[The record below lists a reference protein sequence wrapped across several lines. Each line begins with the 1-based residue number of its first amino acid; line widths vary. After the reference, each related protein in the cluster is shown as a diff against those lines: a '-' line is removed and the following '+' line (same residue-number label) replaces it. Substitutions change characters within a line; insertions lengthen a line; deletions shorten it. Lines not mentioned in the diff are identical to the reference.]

1 MVQVSA
7 KVNLGST
14 RRELRPRA
22 AGERVGTDKNR
33 ILSHRYPAIGIAS
46 TLIATFLAVNLIPD
60 RPEPEGALLW
70 SALVLSAGLLA
81 APLAAAFRQ
90 AKALLRAEHLLVL
103 APIYWLLLDLLQ
115 GAYPM
120 DGIAVSE
127 IEEAFIGI
135 AIFVCGVWI
144 GSLGR
149 PWHLPLFIKE
159 TVAKDLPS
167 AVYFYLA
174 VASFLLGISRF
185 AVASNFNLVE
195 MFQSMGSGR
204 WEAPW
209 ARGQL
214 GGWDAFL
221 DHLQYFGYLTA
232 VLTVVVGRRLGW
244 RNWRTVVSA
253 LMSVV
258 MALFLVQGG
267 SRRVIGVVVG
277 MALIFWVLVQDR
289 GLKIKHAIAAALT
302 VIALLFAMQFMLQY
316 RNVGLTAALSEP
328 AVNQQGLPPNEFL
341 HVDDNFYRLCQVI
354 QLIPDPHPY
363 VYHGYLVYA
372 LVRPIPRVL
381 WPDKPVDAGFDL
393 TRAVGDREVSY
404 SCSVIGELYMSLGLF
419 GIAIGGWLYGRL
431 AALVNGV
438 LSQSTALGG
447 VVIYSIGA
455 MALFSGMRSLL
466 ELVLVSY
473 VLIAWVVLSRLFA
486 RRFRKRVA

>member
-1 MVQVSA
+1 MAALVNQRVVSA
-7 KVNLGST
+7 TST
-14 RRELRPRA
+14 VAQGIVVRF
-22 AGERVGTDKNR
+22 
-33 ILSHRYPAIGIAS
+33 PAIGIAA
-46 TLIATFLAVNLIPD
+46 TLITTVVAVNLIPEQ
-60 RPEPEGALLW
+60 PQPEGALFW
-70 SALVLSAGLLA
+70 PALVLSAGLLA
-81 APLAAAFRQ
+81 APIAAAFRQ
-90 AKALLRAEHLLVL
+90 AKALLRAEHLLVV

-115 GAYPM
+115 GAYSM
-120 DGIAVSE
+120 DDISVDE

-135 AIFVCGVWI
+135 CIFVCCVWI
-144 GSLGR
+144 GSMAR
-149 PWHLPLFIKE
+149 PWRLPQFIKD
-159 TVAKDLPS
+159 TVSKDLPS
-167 AVYFYLA
+167 SIYFYLA

-185 AVASNFNLVE
+185 AVATDFNLIA
-195 MFQSMGSGR
+195 MFQSIGSGR
-204 WEAPW
+204 WDAPW

-214 GGWDAFL
+214 GGWDSFL

-232 VLTVVVGRRLGW
+232 VLTVVVGRRIGW
-244 RNWRTVVSA
+244 LNWRTIVSA

-258 MALFLVQGG
+258 MALFLVQSG

-277 MALIFWVLVQDR
+277 MALIFWILVQDR
-289 GLKIKHAIAAALT
+289 GLKVKHAVAIALT

-316 RNVGLTAALSEP
+316 RNVGLTVALSEP
-328 AVNQQGLPPNEFL
+328 AVEQQALSPNEYL

-381 WPDKPVDAGFDL
+381 WPGKPVDAGFDL

-404 SCSVIGELYMSLGLF
+404 SCSVIGELYMSLGLL
-419 GIAIGGWLYGRL
+419 GIALGGWLYGRL

-438 LSQSTALGG
+438 LRQSTAVGG

-455 MALFSGMRSLL
+455 MALFSGMRSML

-486 RRFRKRVA
+486 ARFRKRVA

>member
-1 MVQVSA
+1 MAAQGIVS
-7 KVNLGST
+7 
-14 RRELRPRA
+14 
-22 AGERVGTDKNR
+22 
-33 ILSHRYPAIGIAS
+33 RYPAIGIAA
-46 TLIATFLAVNLIPD
+46 TLIATFVAVNLIPD
-60 RPEPEGALLW
+60 HPEPEGALFW
-70 SALVLSAGLLA
+70 SALALSAGLLV
-81 APLAAAFRQ
+81 APVAAAFRQ

-120 DGIAVSE
+120 DGISVVE
-127 IEEAFIGI
+127 IEEAFTGIG
-135 AIFVCGVWI
+135 IFVCCVWI
-144 GSLGR
+144 GSTGR
-149 PWHLPLFIKE
+149 PWQLPSFIKE

-167 AVYFYLA
+167 SVYFYLA

-185 AVASNFNLVE
+185 AVATDFNPIA
-195 MFQSMGSGR
+195 MFQSIGSGR
-204 WEAPW
+204 WDAPW

-244 RNWRTVVSA
+244 RNWRTIVSA

-258 MALFLVQGG
+258 MALFLVQSG

-277 MALIFWVLVQDR
+277 MALIFWILVQ
-289 GLKIKHAIAAALT
+289 GTGFKFKHALTAALT

-316 RNVGLTAALSEP
+316 RNVGLTVALSEP
-328 AVNQQGLPPNEFL
+328 AVEQPNLPPNEFL
-341 HVDDNFYRLCQVI
+341 HVDDNFYRLCQVV
-354 QLIPDPHPY
+354 QLIPHTHPY

-372 LVRPIPRVL
+372 LVRPIPRVI

-438 LSQSTALGG
+438 LSQSTTVGG
-447 VVIYSIGA
+447 AVIYSIGA
-455 MALFSGMRSLL
+455 MALFSGMRSML

-473 VLIAWVVLSRLFA
+473 VLVAWVVLARLFA
-486 RRFRKRVA
+486 MRFRKRVA

>member
-1 MVQVSA
+1 MREALSDGLKTKSEIRIFPTASAAQGIVS
-7 KVNLGST
+7 
-14 RRELRPRA
+14 
-22 AGERVGTDKNR
+22 
-33 ILSHRYPAIGIAS
+33 RYPAIGIAS
-46 TLIATFLAVNLIPD
+46 TLIATFIAVNLIPD
-60 RPEPEGALLW
+60 HPEPEGALLW
-70 SALVLSAGLLA
+70 PALALSAGLLV
-81 APLAAAFRQ
+81 APIAAAFRQ
-90 AKALLRAEHLLVL
+90 AKALLRAEHLLVM

-120 DGIAVSE
+120 DGISVVE
-127 IEEAFIGI
+127 IEEAFTGIG
-135 AIFVCGVWI
+135 IFVCCVWI
-144 GSLGR
+144 GSMFR
-149 PWHLPLFIKE
+149 PWRLPLFIKD
-159 TVAKDLPS
+159 TVSKDLPS
-167 AVYFYLA
+167 SVYFYLA
-174 VASFLLGISRF
+174 VASFVLGMMRF
-185 AVASNFNLVE
+185 AAATDFNLVA
-195 MFQSMGSGR
+195 MFQSIGSGR
-204 WEAPW
+204 WDAPW
-209 ARGQL
+209 ARSQL

-232 VLTVVVGRRLGW
+232 VLTVVVGRRIGW

-253 LMSVV
+253 LMSLV

-277 MALIFWVLVQDR
+277 MALIFWILVQDT
-289 GLKIKHAIAAALT
+289 GLKVKHVLAAALT

-316 RNVGLTAALSEP
+316 RNVGLTVALSDPTVE
-328 AVNQQGLPPNEFL
+328 QQELPPNEFL

-354 QLIPDPHPY
+354 QLIPNPHPY

-455 MALFSGMRSLL
+455 MALFSGMRSML

-473 VLIAWVVLSRLFA
+473 VLVAWVVLARLFA
-486 RRFRKRVA
+486 NRFRKRVV

>member
-1 MVQVSA
+1 VAQGIVS
-7 KVNLGST
+7 
-14 RRELRPRA
+14 
-22 AGERVGTDKNR
+22 
-33 ILSHRYPAIGIAS
+33 RYPAIGIAA
-46 TLIATFLAVNLIPD
+46 TMIATFVAVNLIPGH
-60 RPEPEGALLW
+60 PEPEGALFW
-70 SALVLSAGLLA
+70 PALVLSAGLLIAPVA
-81 APLAAAFRQ
+81 AGFRQ
-90 AKALLRAEHLLVL
+90 AKALLRAEHLLVT

-115 GAYPM
+115 GAYAM
-120 DGIAVSE
+120 DGISVTE

-135 AIFVCGVWI
+135 GIFVCCVWI
-144 GSLGR
+144 GSMGR
-149 PWHLPLFIKE
+149 PWPLPRFIKD
-159 TVAKDLPS
+159 TVSKDLPS
-167 AVYFYLA
+167 SVYFYLA
-174 VASFLLGISRF
+174 IASFLLGISRF
-185 AVASNFNLVE
+185 AVASNFNVIA
-195 MFQSMGSGR
+195 MFQSIGSGR
-204 WEAPW
+204 WDAPW

-232 VLTVVVGRRLGW
+232 VLTVVVGRRIGW

-253 LMSVV
+253 LMSAV

-277 MALIFWVLVQDR
+277 MALIFWILVQDS
-289 GLKIKHAIAAALT
+289 GLKVKHALAAALT

-316 RNVGLTAALSEP
+316 RNVGLTVALSDPTVE
-328 AVNQQGLPPNEFL
+328 QQELPPNEYL

-354 QLIPDPHPY
+354 QLVPDTHPY

-372 LVRPIPRVL
+372 VVRPIPRVL

-404 SCSVIGELYMSLGLF
+404 SCSVIGEFYMSLGLL
-419 GIAIGGWLYGRL
+419 GIAIGGLVYGRL

-438 LSQSTALGG
+438 LSQSSGLGG

-455 MALFSGMRSLL
+455 MALFSGMRSML

-473 VLIAWVVLSRLFA
+473 VLIAWVVLSHLVA
-486 RRFRKRVA
+486 KRFRTRVS

>member
-1 MVQVSA
+1 MA
-7 KVNLGST
+7 ALVNPRVVNATST
-14 RRELRPRA
+14 VAQGIVVRF
-22 AGERVGTDKNR
+22 
-33 ILSHRYPAIGIAS
+33 PAIGIAA
-46 TLIATFLAVNLIPD
+46 TLITTVVAVNLIPEQ
-60 RPEPEGALLW
+60 PQPEGALFW
-70 SALVLSAGLLA
+70 PALVLSAGLLA
-81 APLAAAFRQ
+81 APIAAAFRQ
-90 AKALLRAEHLLVL
+90 AKALLRAEHLLVV

-115 GAYPM
+115 GAYSM
-120 DGIAVSE
+120 DDISVDE

-135 AIFVCGVWI
+135 CIFVCCVWI
-144 GSLGR
+144 GSMAR
-149 PWHLPLFIKE
+149 PWRLPQFIKD
-159 TVAKDLPS
+159 TVSKDLPS
-167 AVYFYLA
+167 SIYFYLA

-185 AVASNFNLVE
+185 AVATDFNLIA
-195 MFQSMGSGR
+195 MFQSIGSGR
-204 WEAPW
+204 WDAPW

-214 GGWDAFL
+214 GGWDSFL

-232 VLTVVVGRRLGW
+232 VLTVVVGRRIGW
-244 RNWRTVVSA
+244 LNWRTIVSA

-258 MALFLVQGG
+258 MALFLVQSG

-277 MALIFWVLVQDR
+277 MALIFWILVQDR
-289 GLKIKHAIAAALT
+289 GLKVKHAVAIALT

-316 RNVGLTAALSEP
+316 RNVGLTVALSEP
-328 AVNQQGLPPNEFL
+328 AVEQQALSPNEYL

-381 WPDKPVDAGFDL
+381 WPGKPVDAGFDL

-404 SCSVIGELYMSLGLF
+404 SCSVIGELYMSLGLL
-419 GIAIGGWLYGRL
+419 GIALGGWLYGRL

-438 LSQSTALGG
+438 LSQSTAVGG

-455 MALFSGMRSLL
+455 MALFSGMRSML

-486 RRFRKRVA
+486 ARFRKRVA

>member
-1 MVQVSA
+1 MAALVNPRVVSA
-7 KVNLGST
+7 TST
-14 RRELRPRA
+14 VAQGIVVRF
-22 AGERVGTDKNR
+22 
-33 ILSHRYPAIGIAS
+33 PAIGIAA
-46 TLIATFLAVNLIPD
+46 TLITTVVAVNLIPEQ
-60 RPEPEGALLW
+60 PQPEGALFW
-70 SALVLSAGLLA
+70 PALVLSAGLLA
-81 APLAAAFRQ
+81 APIAAAFRQ
-90 AKALLRAEHLLVL
+90 AKALLRAEHLLVV

-115 GAYPM
+115 GAYSM
-120 DGIAVSE
+120 DDISVDE

-135 AIFVCGVWI
+135 CIFVCCVWI
-144 GSLGR
+144 GSMAR
-149 PWHLPLFIKE
+149 PWRLPQFIKD
-159 TVAKDLPS
+159 TVSKDLPS
-167 AVYFYLA
+167 SIYFYLA

-185 AVASNFNLVE
+185 AVATDFNLIA
-195 MFQSMGSGR
+195 MFQSIGSGR
-204 WEAPW
+204 WDAPW

-214 GGWDAFL
+214 GGWDSFL

-232 VLTVVVGRRLGW
+232 VLTVVVGRRIGW
-244 RNWRTVVSA
+244 LNWRTIVSA

-258 MALFLVQGG
+258 MALFLVQSG

-277 MALIFWVLVQDR
+277 MALIFWILVQDR
-289 GLKIKHAIAAALT
+289 GLKVKHAVAIALT

-316 RNVGLTAALSEP
+316 RNVGLTVALSEP
-328 AVNQQGLPPNEFL
+328 AVEQQALSPNEYL

-381 WPDKPVDAGFDL
+381 WPGKPVDAGFDL

-404 SCSVIGELYMSLGLF
+404 SCSVIGELYMSLGLL
-419 GIAIGGWLYGRL
+419 GIALGGWLYGRL

-438 LSQSTALGG
+438 LSQSTAVGG

-455 MALFSGMRSLL
+455 MALFSGMRSML

-486 RRFRKRVA
+486 ARFRKRVA

>member
-1 MVQVSA
+1 MAALVKQRIVSA
-7 KVNLGST
+7 ST
-14 RRELRPRA
+14 TGAQVKRSANTTA
-22 AGERVGTDKNR
+22 AQGIV
-33 ILSHRYPAIGIAS
+33 SRYPALGIAA
-46 TLIATFLAVNLIPD
+46 TLIATFVAVILIPD
-60 RPEPEGALLW
+60 RPEPEGALFW
-70 SALVLSAGLLA
+70 SALALSAGLLI

-90 AKALLRAEHLLVL
+90 AKALLRAEHLLVM

-120 DGIAVSE
+120 DGISIGE
-127 IEEAFIGI
+127 IEEAFTGIG
-135 AIFVCGVWI
+135 IFVCCVWI
-144 GSLGR
+144 GSMGR
-149 PWHLPLFIKE
+149 PWRLPLFIKE
-159 TVAKDLPS
+159 TVSKDLPS
-167 AVYFYLA
+167 TVYFYLA
-174 VASFLLGISRF
+174 LASFLLGISRF
-185 AVASNFNLVE
+185 AVATDFNVIA

-204 WEAPW
+204 WDAPW

-221 DHLQYFGYLTA
+221 DHFQYFGYLTA

-244 RNWRTVVSA
+244 RNWRTIVSA
-253 LMSVV
+253 LLSVV

-277 MALIFWVLVQDR
+277 MALIFWILVQDT
-289 GLKIKHAIAAALT
+289 GFKIKHAVAAGLT

-328 AVNQQGLPPNEFL
+328 TAAQDDRPRNEFL

-354 QLIPDPHPY
+354 QLIPNTHSY

-372 LVRPIPRVL
+372 LVRPIPRVI

-438 LSQSTALGG
+438 LSQSNALGG
-447 VVIYSIGA
+447 AVIYSIGA
-455 MALFSGMRSLL
+455 MALFSGMRSML

-473 VLIAWVVLSRLFA
+473 VLVAWVVLSRLFA
-486 RRFRKRVA
+486 TRFRKRVA